1 MPVTAVAR
9 AKRRAARRV
18 RRPRT
23 SGRLRVRDIFASCSG
38 SKAMLKAL
46 ADEAVRNVP
55 EVRKRRVMVLKEGAV
70 VVLGSSIVGTG

>member
-1 MPVTAVAR
+1 
-9 AKRRAARRV
+9 
-18 RRPRT
+18 
-23 SGRLRVRDIFASCSG
+23 
-38 SKAMLKAL
+38 MLKAL